1 MNFIKKKIQIT
12 DNGFG
17 PIKRL
22 YQAENCNGCPV
33 RDLCNKSKSNIIIEI
48 NERLNH
54 YISIIKK
61 DLPLNERKNIE
72 VSVP

>member
-1 MNFIKKKIQIT
+1 M
-12 DNGFG
+12 GRS
-17 PIKRL
+17 IKRL
-22 YQAENCNGCPV
+22 YQAENCNGYPV